1 VLKYYLEDFCFNIFL
16 EFISVRFSQFDCL
29 WPTRLGR
36 GVRISRRL
44 DPGSFVANRAAI
56 PQRGRKLN
64 VITAHFKPAE
74 SSTCFK
80 TILKNKFLLYY
91 HVSYNKLLSII
102 GMLLWDI

>member
-1 VLKYYLEDFCFNIFL
+1 
-16 EFISVRFSQFDCL
+16 VRFSQFGCL
-29 WPTRLGR
+29 WPTRLDR
-36 GVRISRRL
+36 GVRIFRRV
-44 DPGSFVANRAAI
+44 DPVGFVANRAAI
-56 PQRGRKLN
+56 PQRGRKLS

-91 HVSYNKLLSII
+91 HVSYNKLSMI